1 MKNFFDNLLGINEF
15 TRGSSKFQ
23 ARVGWFVIFIAT
35 GLTIFGSI
43 NGVISENNIV
53 EIILSYLGYSATLFG
68 VNMYRVTSEN
78 KAKILADAGIPVSTE
93 GEIEK
98 ASPLVTVTTNT
109 EVK

>member
-35 GLTIFGSI
+35 GLTIFGAT

-53 EIILSYLGYSATLFG
+53 EIILTYLGYSATLFG

-78 KAKILADAGIPVSTE
+78 KAKILADAGIVIPPD
-93 GEIEK
+93 GEIEN
-98 ASPLVTVTTNT
+98 PLPQVTVTTNT